1 MEKYGA
7 ADRIS
12 IHAAT
17 RAGRN
22 SPLPML
28 LRSLTTFV
36 YRISREPPVMATSL
50 TGARRLGPLL
60 KRTKELEPLLDDELR
75 SFFGNEMSA
84 SLDLTA
90 LNVVGNVLPGR
101 RDVAQK
107 RLSAPG

>member
-1 MEKYGA
+1 
-7 ADRIS
+7 
-12 IHAAT
+12 
-17 RAGRN
+17 
-22 SPLPML
+22 ML
-28 LRSLTTFV
+28 LWSLTTFV

-60 KRTKELEPLLDDELR
+60 KRTKKLEPLLDDELR

-90 LNVVGNVLPGR
+90 LNVVGNVLPGE